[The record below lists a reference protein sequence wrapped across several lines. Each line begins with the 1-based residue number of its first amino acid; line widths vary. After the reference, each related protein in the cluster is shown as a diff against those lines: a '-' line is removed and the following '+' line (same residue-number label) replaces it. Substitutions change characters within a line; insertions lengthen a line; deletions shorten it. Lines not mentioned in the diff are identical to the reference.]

1 MSSDITLSKGVRQNL
16 LSLQSTA
23 ELLNKTQER
32 LSTGKKVN
40 SALDNPI
47 NFFTSS
53 GLSSRANDLS
63 RLLDS
68 VGNAV
73 QTIAAA
79 DKGISAITKLI
90 ESAKATASQAKTAA
104 LGDATYDTTVTG
116 NTAIAD
122 DTTRATSTDFSD
134 AVAAST
140 ASVQSSYE
148 FDYDAVAA
156 IAADG
161 DTIEF
166 SFNGITVT
174 FEDDSTA
181 NGVGAGNV
189 GFDAS
194 ATGAAAFQAL
204 LQDYFGAANVTEA
217 AGVITIAGD
226 FENDFAVTFGG
237 AGAVANEA
245 AAAEVEVASVDG
257 DVLTLTQG
265 STTTEYRYV
274 TAGAT
279 PAADGTF
286 TTLADLVTAIDAL
299 AGSIDAT
306 DTGSDTVRIDDAAG
320 FTVGGEIGFN
330 LGLNATGDTL
340 AYADNYN
347 ATLEPLT
354 GVLSIAVGDGTAQ
367 TIDLDVTNTR
377 AALTTAL
384 AGLTGVTAT
393 INGTD
398 QIELNWTTAESVSV
412 TGTGDAASGLF
423 AGANIGGNDAVLDA
437 GGVSAA
443 RASLQ
448 SDFNALLSQVTDLA
462 RDASFNG
469 INLLDGDNLT
479 VTFNEDGSST
489 LAIAGVDFSATG
501 LSLTSLVGTEF
512 QTDGGVDT
520 AIAELDAATATL
532 RSQASKFGS
541 NLSIVQTRQDFTK
554 NLISVL
560 QIGADQLVL
569 ADTNEEGANL
579 LALNT
584 RQQLSTTA
592 LSLAAQADQNVLR
605 LF

>member
-116 NTAIAD
+116 NTAIVA

-134 AVAAST
+134 AVTAST
-140 ASVQSSYE
+140 ASVQSSYS
-148 FDYDAVAA
+148 FDYTAAVAA
-156 IAADG
+156 GADAT
-161 DTIEF
+161 TITF
-166 SFNGITVT
+166 AFNGISVT
-174 FEDDSTA
+174 FEDDRTGD
-181 NGVGAGNV
+181 GVASGNV
-189 GFDAS
+189 GFDGTADL
-194 ATGAAAFQAL
+194 AAGFGTL
-204 LQDYFGAANVTEA
+204 LESYFGAANV
-217 AGVITIAGD
+217 GVVGDDITLTGD
-226 FENDFAVTFGG
+226 FENDFVVTYGG
-237 AGAVANEA
+237 TNA
-245 AAAEVEVASVDG
+245 AAVETASAEAEVASVDG

-279 PAADGTF
+279 PAVNGTF

-306 DTGSDTVRIDDAAG
+306 DTGGDTLRIEDAAG

-330 LGLNATGDTL
+330 LGLNATGDTQ

-347 ATLEPLT
+347 
-354 GVLSIAVGDGTAQ
+354 
-367 TIDLDVTNTR
+367 
-377 AALTTAL
+377 TTL
-384 AGLTGVTAT
+384 AGLTGILSVAVGDDAAQTINLGTVTTRAALSTALSGLSGVTAS
-393 INGTD
+393 INGGN
-398 QIELNWTTAESVSV
+398 QIEITWTTAETVSI
-412 TGTGDAASGLF
+412 TGTGTSASGLF
-423 AGANIGGNDAVLDA
+423 AGANIGDNAAVVDA

-448 SDFNALLSQVTDLA
+448 TDFNELLAQVTQLA